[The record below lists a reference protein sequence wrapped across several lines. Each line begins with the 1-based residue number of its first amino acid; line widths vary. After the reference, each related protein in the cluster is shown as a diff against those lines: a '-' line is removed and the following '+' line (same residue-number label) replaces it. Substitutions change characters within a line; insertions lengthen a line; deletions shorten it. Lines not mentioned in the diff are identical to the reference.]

1 MQTVF
6 DRKVTHQEY
15 LALQQ
20 TIHSTYFMLV
30 KIASCRVDSICFGYR
45 GLTCL
50 ALMWFVPTPPQR
62 TAIIKGVYRLRAP
75 FVARN

>member
-1 MQTVF
+1 MQTVL

-15 LALQQ
+15 LALPE

-30 KIASCRVDSICFGYR
+30 KIASRRVASICFGYR
-45 GLTCL
+45 GLTSL
-50 ALMWFVPTPPQR
+50 ALMWFVPTLPQR
-62 TAIIKGVYRLRAP
+62 SAVVKGVYRLRAP

>member
-6 DRKVTHQEY
+6 DCKVTHQEY
-15 LALQQ
+15 LALLE
-20 TIHSTYFMLV
+20 TILSTYFMLV
-30 KIASCRVDSICFGYR
+30 KIASRRVASICFGYR

-50 ALMWFVPTPPQR
+50 ALMWFVPTLPQR
-62 TAIIKGVYRLRAP
+62 SAVMKGMYRLRAS

>member
-6 DRKVTHQEY
+6 ERKVTHQEY
-15 LALQQ
+15 LALQE

-30 KIASCRVDSICFGYR
+30 KIASCRVASICFGCR
-45 GLTCL
+45 CPTCL

-62 TAIIKGVYRLRAP
+62 TAITKGVYRLRAP